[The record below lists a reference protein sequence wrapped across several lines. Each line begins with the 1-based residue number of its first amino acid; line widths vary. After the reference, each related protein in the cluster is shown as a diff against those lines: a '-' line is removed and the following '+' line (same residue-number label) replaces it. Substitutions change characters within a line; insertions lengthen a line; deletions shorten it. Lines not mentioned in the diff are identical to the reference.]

1 MQTQE
6 IGERIQTIIDKRHE
20 RLPII
25 DRKLKALDD
34 IQQAADSAEALRK
47 EMIDAD
53 GNILP
58 GPHAA
63 ILGKQPDVA
72 IRLQQLDFESV
83 RKAVQQSKTALEE
96 YRNRCSRETV
106 NIAVVGKARIG
117 KSELLKAISG
127 LGNNVIPAF
136 NDTDC
141 TGAASVITNVPGSKL
156 VAKLTFKSHE
166 AMRQIAQSYLDIL
179 IPDLSKRPILRSM
192 EEIRTLDIEKVRN
205 DTPFGSSSN
214 SKLEYLKKLIEHYDD
229 NNGAEGWAKFSG
241 AAPMTLSDENEIATF
256 VAQNNGFKQE
266 EPQRR
271 NYYKY
276 LAVDSCDITCSFP
289 KNIGKICLID
299 TVGLGDRA
307 LGIENNMLQTIGER
321 SDAVVVVHMPQTPT
335 GNGMDDSIEKDLYN
349 PIYEKF
355 SDRNLDDWLFWLL
368 NRVDTSRDNEY
379 PFVNKQWCSST
390 LEMMRNIRWAGC
402 KTAKAI
408 SVIDKDEVEQRF
420 LMPMLESI
428 SENLDSIDQ
437 IFCNKVNV
445 ALENLQDVYLRLCNG
460 AKKALHSDMRSNINL
475 TAVVSNFVDQKIV
488 DIRSKLFAISSSWR
502 TKRDQPCVE
511 VNDAANTIIK
521 KMYSTGE
528 DAYLTSKD
536 EILKVLNTGKLP
548 PEVYIECANEIR
560 NKISKDF
567 LNVDIDLR
575 GVIVNMKNEIAKTM
589 YDDLGLSRLC
599 PVPENSNEA
608 YRWLDD
614 FCDTILSDE
623 YPEIR
628 LAMKTVANFD
638 FSVKGFLTYEVR
650 NCLDLLDMRFHNI
663 PNVSSDNLS
672 KTASDYYWDLHKILG
687 SIAGNLKV
695 VLKELYIKPNRAM
708 FAEVADFC
716 DRIYYTDKVKSEWKI
731 LLMDQASL
739 LWSDELRN
747 SQEQGIAL
755 QQWLDKV
762 EALQAQNVSSV
773 FRI

>member
-6 IGERIQTIIDKRHE
+6 ISERIQAIIDKRHE
-20 RLPII
+20 RIPII
-25 DRKLKALDD
+25 DRKLKTLDA

-83 RKAVQQSKTALEE
+83 RKAVLQSKTALED

-106 NIAVVGKARIG
+106 NIAVVGRARIG
-117 KSELLKAISG
+117 KSELLKDISG
-127 LGNNVIPAF
+127 LGNKVIPAF
-136 NDTDC
+136 DDSDC
-141 TGAASVITNVPGSKL
+141 TGAPSVITNVPGSKL
-156 VAKLTFKSHE
+156 SARLTFRSPE
-166 AMRQIAQSYLDIL
+166 AMRQIVQGYLDVM

-192 EEIRTLDIEKVRN
+192 EEIRTLDLEKVEN
-205 DTPFGSSSN
+205 VIPYGHPE
-214 SKLEYLKKLIEHYDD
+214 KHLLKFLKYFVEHYGD
-229 NNGAEGWAKFSG
+229 NNGTEGWAKFAG
-241 AAPMTLSDENEIATF
+241 AAPLTLFDEDEIATF
-256 VAQNNGFKQE
+256 VAQNNGFGKND
-266 EPQRR
+266 PQRR

-276 LAVDSCDITCSFP
+276 LVVESCEITCSFP

-299 TVGLGDRA
+299 TVGLGDTA
-307 LGIENNMLQTIGER
+307 LGIEDEMLRTIGER
-321 SDAVVVVHMPQTPT
+321 SDAVTIVHCPQNLA
-335 GNGMDDSIEKDLYN
+335 GGGAEDKIKELQSK
-349 PIYEKF
+349 IYTNF
-355 SDRNLDDWLFWLL
+355 SDRNLNDWLFWLL
-368 NRVDTSRDNEY
+368 NRVDVQRIKP
-379 PFVNKQWCSST
+379 PFYNREICT
-390 LEMMRNIRWAGC
+390 DALEDMRNTGWAGS
-402 KTAKAI
+402 KTAKI
-408 SVIDKDEVEQRF
+408 VSVIDKNEVEQEF

-428 SENLDSIDQ
+428 AEKLDSIDQ
-437 IFCNKVNV
+437 IFCDKVNA
-445 ALENLQDVYLRLCNG
+445 ALENLQVAYRRLCDG

-502 TKRDQPCVE
+502 AKRDEPCVE
-511 VNDAANTIIK
+511 VNDAATAIIK

-528 DAYLTSKD
+528 EAYLTPKD
-536 EILKVLNTGKLP
+536 EILNVLNTGKLP

-589 YDDLGLSRLC
+589 YDDLGLKKLC
-599 PVPENSNEA
+599 PEPENSDEA
-608 YRWLDD
+608 YHWLDD
-614 FCDTILSDE
+614 FCATILSNE
-623 YPEIR
+623 YPEIK
-628 LAMKTVANFD
+628 LAMKTVADFD

-650 NCLDLLDMRFHNI
+650 NCLDLLDMRFHNT
-663 PNVSSDNLS
+663 PNVSFDNIS
-672 KTASDYYWDLHKILG
+672 KTASDFYWDLHKILG

-731 LLMDQASL
+731 LLMDQAPL